1 MKEGFFMTIREL
13 KVSQLNQIL
22 PIVRETLKK
31 EEQLKKLREQANN
44 IKFQINVIKN
54 SVEHN
59 TDMEASLKKY
69 FNELKYYKNQI
80 KETEDYIAASNLL
93 FEGFSEMF
101 NHGLLN
107 CYQNGGVLEV
117 SELKEDY
124 IYEYAYLIQNTS
136 SLTIYRL
143 ISMRP
148 EVMEKVESI
157 VKTELT
163 SRKKIREYLKFAIQ
177 FNKLL

>member
-1 MKEGFFMTIREL
+1 MTIREL

-22 PIVRETLKK
+22 PIVHETLKK
-31 EEQLKKLREQANN
+31 EEQLKKLREQAN
-44 IKFQINVIKN
+44 KLKVQINVIKN
-54 SVEHN
+54 SVKHN
-59 TDMEASLKKY
+59 TEMETSLKKC
-69 FNELKYYKNQI
+69 FNELKCCKNQI
-80 KETEDYIAASNLL
+80 KESEDYITASNFL
-93 FEGFSEMF
+93 FEGFSQMF
-101 NHGLLN
+101 NYGLLN

-143 ISMRP
+143 LSMRP

-163 SRKKIREYLKFAIQ
+163 SRKKIREYLKLAIK